1 MAKTFQE
8 MRRAGSAVDVQMREA
23 LAREHVSAGKHSA
36 TKLRQAMRGKSGTLL
51 HRAVAKEHG
60 DNLFKLYVGMFA
72 NSKHASRLRYLTVVH
87 SVEALNIGDC
97 IAAAEVLRANLKEA
111 LSGVA
116 WLGVIE
122 NEMMN
127 LKLLS
132 SFAKQD
138 DDSGRVAGR
147 KFELVRMLAKVGDEK
162 LRYDAVTDQF
172 MLGSGDC
179 RILVHAHIVLELGGG
194 GGARQIADQ
203 EAELLRRLKQFWG
216 GSRQVLMT
224 TLSATKTRRANLK
237 DIAAYGTKGGNEHLR
252 YGRATFGRV
261 YSEDVETKMLRHDSR
276 TGVGADEFDSFEDA
290 RAMKTNEIRFLDGLT
305 RKLMDLN
312 NNEGTGYLVGSDRR

>member
-8 MRRAGSAVDVQMREA
+8 MRRAGGAVDDQMREA
-23 LAREHVSAGKHSA
+23 LAREHVGAGKHSA

-60 DNLFKLYVGMFA
+60 DKLFESYVEMFS
-72 NSKHASRLRYLTVVH
+72 NNRASRLRYLTVVH
-87 SVEALNIGDC
+87 SVEALNIGHC

-127 LKLLS
+127 LKLLE

-138 DDSGRVAGR
+138 DAAGRVAGR
-147 KFELVRMLAKVGDEK
+147 KFELVRVLAKVVDEK
-162 LRYDAVTDQF
+162 LRYDAATDQF

-179 RILVHAHIVLELGGG
+179 RILVHAHVVLELDG

-203 EAELLRRLKQFWG
+203 EAELLRRLKKFWD

-224 TLSATKTRRANLK
+224 TLSAAKTMRANLK

-252 YGRATFGRV
+252 YGRAAFGRV

-276 TGVGADEFDSFEDA
+276 NGVGSDEFDSFEDV
-290 RAMKTNEIRFLDGLT
+290 RAMKTHEIRFLDDLT
-305 RKLMDLN
+305 RKLMDLS
-312 NNEGTGYLVGSDRR
+312 NNEGLGYLVGSDRR

>member
-8 MRRAGSAVDVQMREA
+8 MRRAGGGVDDQMREA

-36 TKLRQAMRGKSGTLL
+36 TKLRQAMLGKSGTLL

-60 DNLFKLYVGMFA
+60 DKLFESYVGMFS

-87 SVEALNIGDC
+87 SVEALKIGDC
-97 IAAAEVLRANLKEA
+97 IAAAEVLRANLKEV
-111 LSGVA
+111 LSGVT

-127 LKLLS
+127 LKLLE

-147 KFELVRMLAKVGDEK
+147 KFELVRVLAKVIDEK
-162 LRYDAVTDQF
+162 LRYDAATDQF

-179 RILVHAHIVLELGGG
+179 RILVHAHIVLEIDG
-194 GGARQIADQ
+194 GGARQISDQ
-203 EAELLRRLKQFWG
+203 EAELLRRLKKFWN

-224 TLSATKTRRANLK
+224 TLSATKTMRANLK

-252 YGRATFGRV
+252 YGRAAFGRI

-276 TGVGADEFDSFEDA
+276 TGVSADEFDSFEDV
-290 RAMKTNEIRFLDGLT
+290 RAMKTHEIRFLDGLT

>member
-8 MRRAGSAVDVQMREA
+8 MRRSRGADDQVREA

-36 TKLRQAMRGKSGTLL
+36 TKLRQAMLGKSGTLL

-60 DNLFKLYVGMFA
+60 DKLFESYVGMFS

-87 SVEALNIGDC
+87 SVEALKIGDC
-97 IAAAEVLRANLKEA
+97 IAAAEVLRANLKEV
-111 LSGVA
+111 LSGVT

-127 LKLLS
+127 LKLLE

-147 KFELVRMLAKVGDEK
+147 KFELVRVLAKVIDEK
-162 LRYDAVTDQF
+162 LRYDAATDQF

-179 RILVHAHIVLELGGG
+179 RILVHAHIVLEIDG
-194 GGARQIADQ
+194 GGARQISDQ
-203 EAELLRRLKQFWG
+203 EAELLRRLKKFWN

-224 TLSATKTRRANLK
+224 TLSATKTMRANLK

-252 YGRATFGRV
+252 YGRAAFGRI

-276 TGVGADEFDSFEDA
+276 TGVSADEFDSFEDV
-290 RAMKTNEIRFLDGLT
+290 RAMKTHEIRFLDGLT

>member
-1 MAKTFQE
+1 MAKTFEE
-8 MRRAGSAVDVQMREA
+8 MRRAGGAVDDQMREA
-23 LAREHVSAGKHSA
+23 LAREHVGAGKHSA
-36 TKLRQAMRGKSGTLL
+36 SKLRQAMLGKSGTLL

-60 DNLFKLYVGMFA
+60 DNLFKLYVGMFS
-72 NSKHASRLRYLTVVH
+72 NNRASRLRYLTVVH
-87 SVEALNIGDC
+87 SVEALNVGDC

-111 LSGVA
+111 LSSVT
-116 WLGVIE
+116 WLGCIE

-127 LKLLS
+127 LTLLE

-138 DDSGRVAGR
+138 DAAGRVAGR
-147 KFELVRMLAKVGDEK
+147 KFELVRVLAKVVDER
-162 LRYDAVTDQF
+162 LRYDEATDQF

-179 RILVHAHIVLELGGG
+179 RILVHAHVVLEIDG

-203 EAELLRRLKQFWG
+203 EAELLRRLKKFWD

-224 TLSATKTRRANLK
+224 TLSAAKTMRANLK

-252 YGRATFGRV
+252 YGRAAFGRV
-261 YSEDVETKMLRHDSR
+261 YSEDVETKMQRHDSR
-276 TGVGADEFDSFEDA
+276 NGVATDEFDSFEDV

-312 NNEGTGYLVGSDRR
+312 NNEGLGYLVGSDRR